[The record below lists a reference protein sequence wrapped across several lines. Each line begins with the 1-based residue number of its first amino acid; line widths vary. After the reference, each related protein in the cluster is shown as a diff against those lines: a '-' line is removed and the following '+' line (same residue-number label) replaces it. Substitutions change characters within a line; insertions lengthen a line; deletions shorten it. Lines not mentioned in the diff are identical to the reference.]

1 MMIIEM
7 VMVRYYVT
15 LNMTSLTRDVD
26 DEERR
31 VKEGLV

>member
-7 VMVRYYVT
+7 EMVRYYVT
-15 LNMTSLTRDVD
+15 LNMTSLKRDVD